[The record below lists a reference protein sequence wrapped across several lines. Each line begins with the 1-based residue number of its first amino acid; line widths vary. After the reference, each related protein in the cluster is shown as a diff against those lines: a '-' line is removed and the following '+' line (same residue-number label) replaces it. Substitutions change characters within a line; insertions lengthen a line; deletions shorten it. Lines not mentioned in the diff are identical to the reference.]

1 MTCRWAVYSAAYTSD
16 WQVQMWRSTGMKIS
30 EGGVEESIR
39 REEIEAN
46 RGGGKFLRKSW
57 LIPHFLRMKKEK
69 GGHLKKKKKM
79 IEKCSYLNG
88 LLVMKIRANQQV
100 LLMKQLRIIRKDIVV
115 MMNTVGMKDKTDSER
130 WLVNNLSGRMRT
142 GKWNSNRYY

>member
-1 MTCRWAVYSAAYTSD
+1 
-16 WQVQMWRSTGMKIS
+16 
-30 EGGVEESIR
+30 
-39 REEIEAN
+39 
-46 RGGGKFLRKSW
+46 
-57 LIPHFLRMKKEK
+57 MKKEK

-130 WLVNNLSGRMRT
+130 
-142 GKWNSNRYY
+142 